1 MIQDYKGR
9 SMLVSEAVGISALRY
24 YDLRAGRKSYG
35 LDFEQMLAFKGNTSV
50 YLQYALTRIK
60 SIQRKIN
67 DKEMKTNEKEMHTS
81 EPEMDQEDADGM
93 NLIDVIIKEEMT
105 SFPTDIERKLA
116 LELMKFEDVVDNASS
131 TLSPH
136 AVCEYLYVI
145 AKTFHAFY
153 EECHVSGSEHE
164 ENRMVLLKATEK
176 VLSTGMKLLG
186 VVELERM

>member
-1 MIQDYKGR
+1 MERTEDILIQDYKGR

-67 DKEMKTNEKEMHTS
+67 DKEMNTN
-81 EPEMDQEDADGM
+81 EPEMDQV
-93 NLIDVIIKEEMT
+93 IDVIIKEERT

>member
-67 DKEMKTNEKEMHTS
+67 DKEMNKS
-81 EPEMDQEDADGM
+81 EPEIYQEDADGM
-93 NLIDVIIKEEMT
+93 NVIDVSKEERT

>member
-1 MIQDYKGR
+1 LIQDYKGR

-60 SIQRKIN
+60 SIQTKIN
-67 DKEMKTNEKEMHTS
+67 DKEMNTS

-93 NLIDVIIKEEMT
+93 NVIDVIIKEERT
-105 SFPTDIERKLA
+105 SFPTNIERKLA

>member
-1 MIQDYKGR
+1 
-9 SMLVSEAVGISALRY
+9 MLVSEAVGISALRY

-67 DKEMKTNEKEMHTS
+67 DKEMNKNEQ
-81 EPEMDQEDADGM
+81 EMDQEDADGM
-93 NLIDVIIKEEMT
+93 NVIDVIIKEERT

-164 ENRMVLLKATEK
+164 ANRMVLLKATEK

>member
-67 DKEMKTNEKEMHTS
+67 DKEMKTR

-93 NLIDVIIKEEMT
+93 NVIDLIIKEEMT

-164 ENRMVLLKATEK
+164 ANRMVLLKATEK

>member
-1 MIQDYKGR
+1 
-9 SMLVSEAVGISALRY
+9 MLVSEAVGISALRY

-67 DKEMKTNEKEMHTS
+67 DKEMKINEKEMNTS
-81 EPEMDQEDADGM
+81 EPEIYQEDADGM
-93 NLIDVIIKEEMT
+93 NVIDVSKEERT

-164 ENRMVLLKATEK
+164 ANRMVLLKATEK

>member
-1 MIQDYKGR
+1 LIQDYKGR

-67 DKEMKTNEKEMHTS
+67 DKEMKTR
-81 EPEMDQEDADGM
+81 EPEMDQEEVDEM
-93 NLIDVIIKEEMT
+93 NVIDVIIKEERT

>member
-1 MIQDYKGR
+1 MERTEDILIQDYKGR

-67 DKEMKTNEKEMHTS
+67 DKEMKINEKEMNKN
-81 EPEMDQEDADGM
+81 EPEMDQV
-93 NLIDVIIKEEMT
+93 IDVSKEEMT